1 VRIALVA
8 ETFLPQMNG
17 VVGSVLQML
26 AQLHA
31 QGHETLVIAPRGPA
45 EPDRGRLHEAELAL
59 LRSVALPGY
68 PEVRLTVASAGRL
81 HGILRDFQPDVVH
94 LASPFVLGW
103 QALRAA
109 ERLGVPT
116 VAIYQ
121 TDIPGYAAK
130 YGLPATEPVLTR
142 HLARI
147 HHRATL
153 TLAPSSASLA
163 ELRALGVERL
173 RLWARGVDGERFQ
186 PARRDEQL
194 RRELALAGE
203 KLIGYVGRLAPE
215 KQVEDLRV
223 LADLPRA
230 RLVIVGDGPSR
241 AALERMLPGAAFLGF
256 RAGDE
261 LARIVASL
269 DLFVHPGEN
278 ETFCQTVQ
286 EALAS
291 GVPVVATGRGGP
303 IDLVQSSRTG
313 WLYPPGDLDELRER
327 ARDLLGDESKRR
339 AFAIAARASVAH
351 RTWARLG
358 EELVGHYGDAMAGRL
373 APAETGE
380 AEQPAR
386 RIRATRY
393 VALGD
398 SLTEGLC
405 DSSRQAAG
413 EYRGWA
419 DRLALLLAHAGG
431 REPLLFANLAVRSR
445 RIDEVLVAQLPHA
458 LALRPDLVSVLVGA
472 NDLVAWRARPER
484 LAERLAAGI
493 AVLRATGAEV
503 LVVTPFAP
511 QRGYLRGLRAR
522 FDRFNA
528 VLRARCEELG
538 AVLLDFA
545 TDPAC
550 AEQRSWAEDRVHLS
564 SHGHRVLSYRAAAVL
579 GVPDASELG
588 ALDLAMHVEQGAE
601 DAWITTP
608 RWLRTHVAPWA
619 LRRLRGRRA
628 GDGRTAKHSA
638 LVPVVPGDGIRSAA
652 RG

>member
-45 EPDRGRLHEAELAL
+45 EPDPGRLHDAELAL
-59 LRSVALPGY
+59 LRSIALPGY
-68 PEVRLTVASAGRL
+68 PEVRLTTASAGRL
-81 HGILRDFQPDVVH
+81 EGILREFAPDVVH

-109 ERLGVPT
+109 ERLGIPS

-153 TLAPSSASLA
+153 TLAPSSASIG
-163 ELRALGVERL
+163 ELRALGIDRL
-173 RLWARGVDGERFQ
+173 RLWARGVDGERFH
-186 PARRDEQL
+186 PSRRDERL
-194 RRELALAGE
+194 RRELAPAGE
-203 KLIGYVGRLAPE
+203 ALVGYVGRLAPE
-215 KQVEDLRV
+215 KQVEDLRA
-223 LADLPRA
+223 LADLPGT

-241 AALERMLPGAAFLGF
+241 TALERMLPSAAFLGF

-303 IDLVQSSRTG
+303 VDLVQSSRTG

-327 ARDLLGDESKRR
+327 VRDLLGDAAKRR
-339 AFAIAARASVAH
+339 AFALAARESVAH

-358 EELVGHYGDAMAGRL
+358 EELVGHYRDAIAGRL
-373 APAETGE
+373 EPAD
-380 AEQPAR
+380 AAPAR

-419 DRLALLLAHAGG
+419 DRLALLLAHADG

-445 RIDEVLVAQLPHA
+445 RIDEVLVEQLPRA

-472 NDLVAWRARPER
+472 NDLVGWRARPER
-484 LAERLAAGI
+484 LAERLATGI
-493 AVLRATGAEV
+493 AALRASGAEV

-511 QRGYLRGLRAR
+511 QRGYLRALRTR

-528 VLRARCEELG
+528 VLRARCAAAD

-545 TDPAC
+545 GDPAC
-550 AEQRSWAEDRVHLS
+550 AERRSWAEDRVHLS
-564 SHGHRVLSYRAAAVL
+564 SHGHRVLSYRAAAAL

-601 DAWITTP
+601 DAWIPTA
-608 RWLRTHVAPWA
+608 RWVRAHAAPWA

-628 GDGRTAKHSA
+628 GDGRAAKHSA
-638 LVPVVPGDGIRSAA
+638 LVPVVPGDGIRSAT
-652 RG
+652 R

>member
-1 VRIALVA
+1 MA

-26 AQLHA
+26 AQLRA
-31 QGHETLVIAPRGPA
+31 QGHETLVIAPRA
-45 EPDRGRLHEAELAL
+45 DTEPEADRLHDAELAL

-68 PEVRLTVASAGRL
+68 PQVRLTTASRGRL
-81 HGILRDFQPDVVH
+81 EGILRAFGADVVH

-109 ERLGVPT
+109 ERLGIPT
-116 VAIYQ
+116 VAVYQ

-130 YGLPATEPVLTR
+130 YGLPATEPMLTR

-153 TLAPSSASLA
+153 TLAPSSASIA
-163 ELRALGVERL
+163 ELQALGVDRV
-173 RLWARGVDGERFQ
+173 RLWARGVDGERFR
-186 PARRDEQL
+186 PERRDPDI
-194 RRELALAGE
+194 RAELAPRGE
-203 KLIGYVGRLAPE
+203 TLIGYVGRLAPE

-223 LADLPRA
+223 LAGLPGT
-230 RLVIVGDGPSR
+230 RLAIVGDGPSR
-241 AALERMLPGAAFLGF
+241 AALERMLPDAVFLGF
-256 RAGDE
+256 RSGTE
-261 LARIVASL
+261 LASIVASF
-269 DLFVHPGEN
+269 DLFVHPGEH

-303 IDLVQSSRTG
+303 VDLVQSSRTG
-313 WLYPPGDLDELRER
+313 WLYPPGDLGTLRER
-327 ARDLLGDESKRR
+327 VRDLAGDAAKRR
-339 AFAIAARASVAH
+339 AFAQAARASVAH

-358 EELVGHYGDAMAGRL
+358 EELDGHYRDAIAGRVTSG
-373 APAETGE
+373 AADVSGF
-380 AEQPAR
+380 AAPAR
-386 RIRATRY
+386 RIRPTRY

-405 DSSRQAAG
+405 DSSRQVAG

-445 RIDEVLVAQLPHA
+445 RIDEVLVEQLPHA

-472 NDLVAWRARPER
+472 NDLVGIRARPER
-484 LAERLAAGI
+484 LAERLATGI
-493 AVLRATGAEV
+493 AALRASGAEV

-511 QRGYLRGLRAR
+511 ARGYLRGLHAR
-522 FDRFNA
+522 FGRFNS
-528 VLRARCEELG
+528 VLRRRCEELG

-545 TDPAC
+545 ADPSC
-550 AEQRSWAEDRVHLS
+550 AEPRSWAEDRVHLS
-564 SHGHRVLSYRAAAVL
+564 SHGHRVLSYRAAAAL

-588 ALDLAMHVEQGAE
+588 ALDLAMHLQHGAE
-601 DAWITTP
+601 DGWIPTA
-608 RWLRTHVAPWA
+608 RWLRAHVAPWA

-628 GDGRTAKHSA
+628 GDGRSAKHVA
-638 LVPVVPGDGIRSAA
+638 LVPIVPGDGIRNTA